1 MTTRLDKTIKRE
13 LDIKGVTYTLSFSPQ
28 GIKIVEKGKRKGKD
42 LTWDELVGGDV
53 ELANDLRN
61 SISPGS
67 PAE

>member
-13 LDIKGVTYTLSFSPQ
+13 LEIKGVTYTLSFSPE

-61 SISPGS
+61 SVSQGS
-67 PAE
+67 RAE